1 MSAQVNLQEL
11 AVDRSPRASAS
22 VKRPRNLF
30 VRYVVPATLLIG
42 VAALLGWSL
51 RDRLLPTTSV
61 TVVPVIATRAV
72 SQAADTPLFQAA
84 GWVEP
89 RPTPIT
95 VSALTEGVVARM
107 TVIEGQSLTAGEPV
121 AYLID
126 QDAKLAIRQAD
137 ADLALRQAQ
146 LDAAE
151 ATSAA
156 AQKLLHDP
164 LGRLAELA
172 DAEAQLS
179 KVETDLA
186 RLPAQIDAGKSRKAL
201 AEQEVETKT
210 AAKDA
215 VPAITV
221 QRAQNDLKVA
231 VAQLDEFSRQT
242 EALKREQT
250 ALIKRRD
257 VLQRQLELKVD
268 EQRAATEALAS
279 VAGAKAQ
286 VAQAEAALDI
296 AKLRLER
303 AVIRAPVDGK
313 ILALTSRPGA
323 KLMGLTPAGMADA
336 STVVTMYDPES
347 LQVRADVRLEDV
359 PQVIVGQTVQIETPA
374 VKEPIA
380 GKVITATSIADIQ
393 KNTLQIKVAIDK
405 PPSVIKPD
413 MLVQVTFLAP
423 AETAKPRGEGVAALR
438 IAAPSSL
445 IEGTGDG
452 ASVWVADL
460 ANGIA
465 RQQKVKLGRPIS
477 RELVEVLSG
486 LSIGDRLIVNGRE
499 TLQEGERIRI
509 VREDISL
516 GKEAVKNRA
525 AAHGMEAS
533 ITPPHGG
540 K

>member
-1 MSAQVNLQEL
+1 MSTQVNLQEL
-11 AVDRSPRASAS
+11 AVDRSPRTMAN
-22 VKRPRNLF
+22 VKRPRNLLI
-30 VRYVVPATLLIG
+30 RYVVPATLLVG

-51 RDRLLPTTSV
+51 RDRLLPATPV
-61 TVVPVIATRAV
+61 TVVPVIATRSE

-95 VSALTEGVVARM
+95 VSALTEGIVARL
-107 TVIEGQSLTAGEPV
+107 TVIEGQSVEAGQPV

-146 LDAAE
+146 LGAAE
-151 ATSAA
+151 ATAEA
-156 AQKLLHDP
+156 AQKLLADP
-164 LGRLAELA
+164 IGRLAELA
-172 DAEAQLS
+172 DADAQLS

-186 RLPAQIDAGKSRKAL
+186 RLPAQIEAGKSRKAL
-201 AEQEVETKT
+201 AEKELETKT
-210 AAKDA
+210 AAKDS

-221 QRAQNDLKVA
+221 QRAQSDLRIA

-250 ALIKRRD
+250 ALTKRRD

-268 EQRAATEALAS
+268 EQRAAAEAVANI
-279 VAGAKAQ
+279 AGAKAQ

-303 AVIRAPVDGK
+303 AVIRAPMDGK

-323 KLMGLTPAGMADA
+323 KVMGLTPAGMADA
-336 STVVTMYDPES
+336 STVVTMYDPQS
-347 LQVRADVRLEDV
+347 LQVRADVRLEDL

-374 VKEPIA
+374 VKTPIA

-423 AETAKPRGEGVAALR
+423 PEAAKPKGEGGAALR
-438 IAAPSSL
+438 IAAPSAL
-445 IEGTGDG
+445 IEGAGEE
-452 ASVWVADL
+452 SSFWVADL
-460 ANGIA
+460 AKGTA
-465 RQQKVKLGRPIS
+465 RRQKVKLGRPIS
-477 RELVEVLSG
+477 RELIEVLSG
-486 LSIGDRLIVNGRE
+486 LSIGDRLIVDGRE
-499 TLQEGERIRI
+499 TLQDGERIRI

-516 GKEAVKNRA
+516 GKDDAPHGA
-525 AAHGMEAS
+525 AAPGNETS
-533 ITPPHGG
+533 TVPRHGG